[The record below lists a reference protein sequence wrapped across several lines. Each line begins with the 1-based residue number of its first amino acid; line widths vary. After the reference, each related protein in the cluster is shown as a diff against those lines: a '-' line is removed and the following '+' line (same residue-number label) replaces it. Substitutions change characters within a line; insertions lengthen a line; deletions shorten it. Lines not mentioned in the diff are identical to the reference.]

1 MGGWMDRW
9 IERQLDWIKK
19 DKRKQDEILFAANR
33 ITDNGQI
40 QFNVN
45 FQERAPRLCVF
56 VRKEIN

>member
-1 MGGWMDRW
+1 MDGW

-45 FQERAPRLCVF
+45 FQERAPRLCAF